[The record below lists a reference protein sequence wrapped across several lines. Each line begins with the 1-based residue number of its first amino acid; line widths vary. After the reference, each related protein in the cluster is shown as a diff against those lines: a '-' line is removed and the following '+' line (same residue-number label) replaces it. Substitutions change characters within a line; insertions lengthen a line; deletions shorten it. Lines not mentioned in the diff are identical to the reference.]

1 MKQAATLRFSQ
12 AQADAILSMP
22 LSRLVGL
29 ELQKLVSE
37 QGTLMTTIEECKL
50 ILSNEKEL
58 FKVVKKRLREFKKMF
73 NTPRRTN
80 LAEIVNEDYKEEV
93 KIEDLYILIDR
104 FGYTKSIDA
113 AALARVAEETLKEY
127 PHIIEMKSD
136 DKLCIF
142 TSEGN
147 MYQVKA
153 SSIPKCK
160 MRDKGTLI
168 NNLCKVGSENILR
181 YINFETLFESQLAFT
196 TKKGY
201 VKLVSGAEFETNR
214 FCIASTKLEAD
225 DKVVDVSVI
234 SATDS
239 LSGNMKYIILTHD
252 KLSLGFN
259 LDEVSELKK
268 TSRGVKG
275 IDLTKDDYVVYATVV
290 PNTTETIEYNGK
302 TLSAKKVR
310 TRKRAAKGQKA
321 NLKS

>member
-1 MKQAATLRFSQ
+1 
-12 AQADAILSMP
+12 
-22 LSRLVGL
+22 
-29 ELQKLVSE
+29 
-37 QGTLMTTIEECKL
+37 
-50 ILSNEKEL
+50 
-58 FKVVKKRLREFKKMF
+58 
-73 NTPRRTN
+73 
-80 LAEIVNEDYKEEV
+80 
-93 KIEDLYILIDR
+93 
-104 FGYTKSIDA
+104 
-113 AALARVAEETLKEY
+113 
-127 PHIIEMKSD
+127 
-136 DKLCIF
+136 
-142 TSEGN
+142 